1 MFPDGTGPALLSC
14 LIGGIPLDRVHELQ
28 FRPGEIRCDVTYDAV
43 NDMTSRPPPLSY
55 FDALERGRVELRLLR
70 ENPDMLRNVKDLK
83 YEEEREIEV
92 KVLEEKK
99 EEEEENRKELER
111 LRKDDERMMQMEEG
125 NTFQNLPLYPVLAGV
140 AVVASSAFG
149 GADETETIERGNT
162 IKTDMDDQSSQ
173 SSTDSVI
180 VTEADHNLLANYIM
194 SEGLINEDDNASSSS
209 DLNKYDADYDDL
221 WLGAINEIIQ
231 SDNEGSQ

>member
-43 NDMTSRPPPLSY
+43 NDMASRPPPSSY
-55 FDALERGRVELRLLR
+55 FDSLERGRVELRLLR

-83 YEEEREIEV
+83 YKEEREIEM

-99 EEEEENRKELER
+99 EEEEVNRKELER

-125 NTFQNLPLYPVLAGV
+125 NTFPNLLLDPVLAGV
-140 AVVASSAFG
+140 AVIASSAFG
-149 GADETETIERGNT
+149 GAGETDNIERGNT

-173 SSTDSVI
+173 SSTESVI
-180 VTEADHNLLANYIM
+180 VTEAPISTIEDHNLLANDI
-194 SEGLINEDDNASSSS
+194 SEGMINEDYNASSR
-209 DLNKYDADYDDL
+209 
-221 WLGAINEIIQ
+221 AI
-231 SDNEGSQ
+231 